1 MPAQDVTLRE
11 MMVPPEPGDP
21 FSGGEGIDHLV
32 TVMEDSQVTLG
43 GHHKLALYPVH
54 DLPNI
59 STGMEIAEGGVP
71 EDGKKASPSAL
82 LRL

>member
-1 MPAQDVTLRE
+1 
-11 MMVPPEPGDP
+11 
-21 FSGGEGIDHLV
+21 
-32 TVMEDSQVTLG
+32 MEDSQVTLG
-43 GHHKLALYPVH
+43 GHHKLALYP
-54 DLPNI
+54 PNI